1 MASGASL
8 DSLTRERKRELRGA
22 MRALPRPS
30 PSDSEAACRRLA
42 RLPQLAGARCVALFA
57 SLPDEPSTRPLFEA
71 LRGQEKRCLLPRTT
85 DAHQLEFFEVPRWD
99 DLRPGRY
106 GVSEPPAGS
115 VVVRLSEAD
124 VVVVPG
130 VAFDASGGRLG
141 RGGGYYDRALARIER
156 PFVVGLGLERQV
168 VEEVP
173 RGELDRLVDAVVTER
188 RVLSRE

>member
-1 MASGASL
+1 MQ
-8 DSLTRERKRELRGA
+8 
-22 MRALPRPS
+22 ALPGPS
-30 PSDSEAACRRLA
+30 PSDSEAACSRLA
-42 RLPQLAGARCVALFA
+42 RLPQLAIARCVALFA

-71 LRGQEKRCLLPRTT
+71 LRGQQKRCLLPRTT
-85 DAHQLEFFEVPRWD
+85 SAHQLEFFEVPDWE

-106 GVSEPPAGS
+106 GVSEPPADR

-141 RGGGYYDRALARIER
+141 RGKGYYDRALAHIEG
-156 PFVVGLGLERQV
+156 PFIVGLALERQV

-173 RGELDRLVDAVVTER
+173 RDEFDRLVDVVVTER
-188 RVLSRE
+188 RVLSRER

>member
-1 MASGASL
+1 MASLES
-8 DSLTRERKRELRGA
+8 RKRELREA
-22 MRALPRPS
+22 MRALPGPS
-30 PSDSEAACRRLA
+30 ASDSEAACTRLVSL
-42 RLPQLAGARCVALFA
+42 RQLAGARCVALFA

-71 LRGQEKRCLLPRTT
+71 LRGQEKRCLLPRST
-85 DAHQLEFFEVPRWD
+85 AARQLEFCEVLRWE
-99 DLRPGRY
+99 DLRCGRY
-106 GVSEPPAGS
+106 GVSEPPASS
-115 VVVRLSEAD
+115 VVVSLSEAD

-156 PFVVGLGLERQV
+156 PFVVGLALEGQV

>member
-1 MASGASL
+1 
-8 DSLTRERKRELRGA
+8 
-22 MRALPRPS
+22 MRTIPGPS
-30 PSDSEAACRRLA
+30 PGDSEAACSRLA
-42 RLPQLAGARCVALFA
+42 RLPQLASARCVALFA

-71 LRGQEKRCLLPRTT
+71 LRGREKRCLLPRTT
-85 DAHQLEFFEVPRWD
+85 YAGKLEFYEVRDWE

-106 GVSEPPAGS
+106 GVSEPRADC

-141 RGGGYYDRALARIER
+141 RGEGYYDRALVHIEG
-156 PFVVGLGLERQV
+156 PFIVGLALERQV

-188 RVLSRE
+188 RVLSRER